1 MHPELRRV
9 AAVFGD
15 RQGSGYLLTEQ
26 LVLTSA
32 HLGKGYSWTA
42 IVPGGTGEQE
52 CRILWRGADDDRDVA
67 LLWAE
72 RSLVAG
78 PVLDADP
85 EWGVVQGLQTWPG
98 STAVGY
104 PQIQKEHLEL
114 GSHQVVGRFN
124 PGTGALSGG
133 AVAVLEDLDQ
143 PQGSAAWAGMSG
155 AAVFVEGLLAGIV
168 RAVPDGWANGRIELV
183 PMRRLV
189 TDPEFVQSCARAGH
203 RIHTRDLTAIGQG
216 SAAEFEHRLRNY
228 IATQVDHVHITG
240 LPADVHGDEARP
252 WSLRRSFVDLRF
264 AARDGSGPPTGLG
277 AQTSRGAEA
286 AGSSLSVFA
295 GPDPVLVVGAAG
307 SGKTMLLQWLA
318 SMSARREAVPDRPDL
333 TDLFRR
339 VPLLLQLR
347 VLVRHGEL
355 PGPEAFLAAVAQPL
369 AGHSAASGWVTDQL
383 LARRVLLLI
392 DGLDEVAKADRAR
405 VRSWLEQLMAA
416 FPGNKYIVTSR
427 PAAVPAGWLRS
438 QGFVELETQP
448 MTAEEITEVV
458 DRWFDAVQ
466 DAEYGSWR
474 DREWPDRARQMVV
487 DNLRQNPDFAELAT
501 SPLMCTLICALAYTH
516 GIRNQP
522 SRADLY
528 AAALA
533 LLLERRDVGRGI
545 GVDLTSHLS
554 SQVLGRFAFWL
565 ALEGAVELET
575 DQALALIRA
584 EMPAMGFSGGDP
596 IDPHREPM
604 RLLRSLLVSSGVLKE
619 TSERT
624 IRFIH
629 LPFQNF
635 LAARTALDEN
645 HINLLVRNAHDE
657 DWTDILTLAAAQAPS
672 QACERLLRGL
682 LKQRR
687 KDPQR
692 ADRIAAVAK
701 LCLDFAERPVD
712 PELRDQILTMS

>member
-1 MHPELRRV
+1 M

-32 HLGKGYSWTA
+32 HLGDGYRWTA

-52 CRILWRGADDDRDVA
+52 CRILWWGAGEDRDVA
-67 LLWAE
+67 LLAAE
-72 RSLVAG
+72 RSLVAE

-104 PQIQKEHLEL
+104 PQIQREHLEL

-124 PGTGALSGG
+124 PGTGPLSGG
-133 AVAVLEDLDQ
+133 AVLEDLDQ
-143 PQGSAAWAGMSG
+143 PVGSAAWAGMSG

-168 RAVPDGWANGRIELV
+168 RAVPAGWKNGRLELV
-183 PMRRLV
+183 PVRRLV
-189 TDPEFVQSCARAGH
+189 TDPDFVQICAQVGH

-240 LPADVHGDEARP
+240 LPADVQGDEARH

-264 AARDGSGPPTGLG
+264 AARDGSGPPSGPG
-277 AQTSRGAEA
+277 AQA
-286 AGSSLSVFA
+286 AGSSLSIFA

-347 VLVRHGEL
+347 VLIRRGEL
-355 PGPEAFLAAVAQPL
+355 PGPEAFLSAVAQPL

-383 LARRVLLLI
+383 LAGRVLLLI

-405 VRSWLEQLMAA
+405 VRTWLEDLMVA

-427 PAAVPAGWLRS
+427 PAAVPAGWLKS

-448 MTAEEITEVV
+448 MTPEEIIEVV
-458 DRWFDAVQ
+458 NHWFDAVR
-466 DAEYGSWR
+466 DAEDEPWR
-474 DREWPDRARQMVV
+474 DRTWPDRARQTVI
-487 DNLRQNPDFAELAT
+487 DSLRQNPDFAELAT
-501 SPLMCTLICALAYTH
+501 SPLMCTLICALAYTD
-516 GIRNQP
+516 GIRNQT
-522 SRADLY
+522 SRTELY

-545 GVDLTSHLS
+545 GVAILPHVS
-554 SQVLGRFAFWL
+554 SLILGRFAFWL

-584 EMPAMGFSGGDP
+584 ELSAMGLSGGDS
-596 IDPHREPM
+596 IDPRQEPM

-645 HINLLVRNAHDE
+645 HINLLVKNAYDE

-672 QACERLLRGL
+672 EACERLLRGL
-682 LKQRR
+682 LKRR
-687 KDPQR
+687 HKDPQH
-692 ADRIAAVAK
+692 ADRIAAAAK
-701 LCLDFAERPVD
+701 LCLDFAEQPVD
-712 PELRDQILTMS
+712 PELREQILAMSR